1 VATAGAQARPTRVL
15 VLYQQQAETQPM
27 LEFSKALQSSL
38 RKELASPV
46 EFYQEALDLDRF
58 IGREHSSPLAHY
70 LDDKYGGFGVD
81 VIVPVGHRALN
92 FAVDQLSDV
101 LPKVPIVFALCAAP
115 QVEPSA
121 LPANVTGRLAAA
133 SRFVPTLDMARALQP
148 DAERVVVVGGAGSS
162 DSAAVAAA
170 MSAAAVMVKPL
181 PVTALRGVRLDT
193 LLRTLR
199 QLPRR
204 SIVVFANYRIDGH
217 GQAFE
222 PLDIIG
228 SVAHASAAPMY
239 TQLRSYVGEGV
250 VGGSVTR
257 FDDEGI
263 RTGQLVAR
271 VLARRAGEPMPA
283 VESIANLFVVDWR
296 QLRRWKLSEA
306 LLPPG
311 TEVLFRDQT
320 IWQRYWL
327 IVLVAAAVIG
337 AEMLLIARLL
347 LERRRRIRAQRVL
360 EAQQRRAEETRRQV
374 AHMGRVALV
383 GELAATI
390 SHELRQ
396 PLAAIRANA
405 EAGDLLLASAPSESS
420 EAREI
425 FRTIV
430 DDDARAVDVIES
442 VRKLLRKDEPTV
454 STVDLNQIC
463 RESVRL
469 LQHEAVLRNTRLEL
483 SVAGEALVTGDP
495 IQLEQVV
502 LNLVINALDAVAT
515 STSERS
521 VVVQTDRWNTEIEL
535 DVLDTGPGIPPSVQ
549 PRLFES
555 FFSTKPSGLGLGLV
569 IARSI
574 IQRHGGRIQAENRES
589 GGAVFR
595 VRLPGSTPA
604 DSQAPESDRV
614 ARSSRSLPMG
624 ARDGVGVERQSTNR
638 SR

>member
-1 VATAGAQARPTRVL
+1 VL

-38 RKELASPV
+38 RKELPSPV

-58 IGREHSSPLAHY
+58 AGREHSSPLAHY
-70 LDDKYGGFGVD
+70 FADKYGEFGVD
-81 VIVPVGHRALN
+81 VIVPVGHRALK
-92 FAVDQLSDV
+92 FAVDQLGEA

-115 QVEPSA
+115 QVEPSP

-133 SRFVPTLDMARALQP
+133 SRFVPTLDMARTLQP

-162 DSAAVAAA
+162 DSAAIAAA
-170 MSAAAVMVKPL
+170 MRAAADMVKPL
-181 PVTALRGVRLDT
+181 PVTTLRGLRLDT

-228 SVAHASAAPMY
+228 SMAHASAAPMY

-257 FDDEGI
+257 FDDEGS

-271 VLARRAGEPMPA
+271 VLARRAGEPMPP
-283 VESIANLFVVDWR
+283 VESITNSFVVDWR
-296 QLRRWKLSEA
+296 QLRRWQLSEK

-311 TEVLFRDQT
+311 TEVLFRDRT
-320 IWQRYWL
+320 VWQRYWML
-327 IVLVAAAVIG
+327 VLVAAAVIG
-337 AEMLLIARLL
+337 AEMLLITRLL

-483 SVAGEALVTGDP
+483 AMAGQAMVTGDP

-515 STSERS
+515 SPSERS
-521 VVVQTDRWNTEIEL
+521 VVVRIERWNSEIEL
-535 DVLDTGPGIPPSVQ
+535 EVLDTGPGIPPSVQ

-555 FFSTKPSGLGLGLV
+555 FFSTKSSGLGLGLV

-574 IQRHGGRIQAENRES
+574 VQRHGGRIQADNRES

-595 VRLPGSTPA
+595 VRLPACPPST
-604 DSQAPESDRV
+604 SQAQAAERV
-614 ARSSRSLPMG
+614 APSSRSLPTG
-624 ARDGVGVERQSTNR
+624 ERDAVNMERQSTNR
-638 SR
+638 AR